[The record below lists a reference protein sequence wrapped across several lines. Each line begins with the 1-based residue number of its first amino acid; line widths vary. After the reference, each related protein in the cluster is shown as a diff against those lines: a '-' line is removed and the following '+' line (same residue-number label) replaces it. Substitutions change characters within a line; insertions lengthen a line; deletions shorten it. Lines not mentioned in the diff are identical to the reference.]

1 MQIRPNREQEY
12 EDFIH
17 QVMKCGNLL
26 SDYDAGDLLHIH
38 RAVKMSMICA
48 PASSH

>member
-1 MQIRPNREQEY
+1 MQKRQNREQEY

-26 SDYDAGDLLHIH
+26 SDYDAGDVLHIH
-38 RAVKMSMICA
+38 GCEDVYDLCS
-48 PASSH
+48 